1 MNTELTKNK
10 INIYH
15 LCFIALA
22 ICINVAGGQIALL
35 FHLPIYFDSIGT
47 VFVGAVLGP
56 VYGMLPNVLSGLIM
70 GFTSDIYSLY
80 YAPVGII
87 LGLMTGLVY
96 KKKSDNRWWIFL
108 AALIITLPSTLV
120 SASITANLFGGIT
133 SSGST
138 VLVQLFNKSLHFG
151 LTASCFIVQF
161 LTDYLDRIVALFVV
175 NRLLQILPE
184 HFFQRFK

>member
-1 MNTELTKNK
+1 MNTVSTKNK
-10 INIYH
+10 IGIYQ
-15 LCFIALA
+15 LCFVALA
-22 ICINVAGGQIALL
+22 ICINIVGAQIALI

-56 VYGMLPNVLSGLIM
+56 VYGMLPNVLSGLIL

-80 YAPVGII
+80 YAPVGIV

-96 KKKSDNRWWIFL
+96 KTKKENPWWIFV
-108 AALIITLPSTLV
+108 AALAITVPSTLI
-120 SASITANLFGGIT
+120 SSSITAYLFGGIT

-138 VLVQLFNKSLHFG
+138 VLVQLLNKTMSLN
-151 LTASCFIVQF
+151 LTLSCFIVQF

-175 NRLLQILPE
+175 NRLIQILPE
-184 HFFQRFK
+184 KILKRLK